1 LRGDE
6 WKIKSDLV
14 LKEKNV
20 YVSKNEELRI
30 EIIWLY
36 NDVLVVGYRGR

>member
-36 NDVLVVGYRGR
+36 NDVLVVGHRGR